1 VDANDANARCD
12 TPCPTGGGCPVG
24 EACFLKTSCTENQIS
39 SPETPNGDMTGST
52 GIERVE
58 ETLEAARDAFDDNL
72 FLYETPLGD
81 WLPSSVYRF
90 EGFFEGFRVMHQ
102 VGVAGKKIYTGGD
115 CDHCHMYGLVNV
127 AAFLAQAMKETIR
140 YDACD
145 ENSWDRVGDLLMYPL
160 SNACGQLGQSYQD
173 YHCSEEEAHMEC
185 VVDPEMTITAVTHA
199 KWYGA
204 PGPLKCG
211 PKSLYPQ
218 TGYWD
223 YAYECNN
230 PWAIPPE
237 TCTEYEGQQAGKA
250 INDVPYPNAAGRT
263 DIEGCCWWGRGV
275 IQTSGICNFG
285 KLNFYLGKRAFLE
298 GRESRYPDIDFC
310 RDPEAIC
317 TSEEHE
323 ELKWI
328 AGFFYWVDQVQPYNQ
343 GGWSYMDELHKFV
356 ENGLEG
362 EEFINSVS
370 GIVNRGC
377 HNPPCGTGELDGGP
391 ERAENFFKILK
402 ELEFSFVNVYVTPQP
417 TSLPPS
423 PPPSLSPITLAPVAL
438 PTEVSFVCGDQ
449 TDPVATSEGV
459 DVTFDYEV
467 HSDLDTKMR
476 EALRDVKESI
486 LSDIAVNLGCY
497 EVPSASG
504 RKLQDSMGNIVRLE
518 ASRTDLPDPGAAG
531 CIMEVTNNEPTSC
544 TPTRGEFTIY
554 AESGSSE
561 ASLNATTDYL
571 KSLIQSGMESGRYES
586 ELVVKVVYV
595 GDRQLSLETL
605 YPKPLPQQVIVK
617 ETPPRDN
624 SALKIA
630 LYCLA
635 VACGLLIC
643 LLCVLIPSA
652 RKKKHQNHDEEMAL
666 ADYMRSPNTALHRQ
680 PPILHQQQ
688 PQQRPLPPRRG
699 HDPLKPPNPYSNNVL
714 LENGTTS
721 ESDESAD
728 MQLLAR
734 GSNFTNRPPPPPPPH
749 RGQRRASFPPP
760 VGTIGATGQFYLQ
773 NDAAPQDEPRTRA
786 PDPTQVIYDDLME
799 SSFHESGRKMNYR
812 LNNTGVESVDSGS
825 FGGDAESYN
834 DGEYKPTGGD
844 FRRRSIGSNDSFD
857 LNDKPKRKSKK
868 KSSTKKSKSSTSK
881 KRHKKRV
888 ENAKDNY
895 FEGYE
900 GQLGNDFARCE
911 QRQKRV
917 SRDRPPSNRRSQ
929 E

>member
-1 VDANDANARCD
+1 
-12 TPCPTGGGCPVG
+12 
-24 EACFLKTSCTENQIS
+24 
-39 SPETPNGDMTGST
+39 
-52 GIERVE
+52 
-58 ETLEAARDAFDDNL
+58 
-72 FLYETPLGD
+72 
-81 WLPSSVYRF
+81 
-90 EGFFEGFRVMHQ
+90 
-102 VGVAGKKIYTGGD
+102 
-115 CDHCHMYGLVNV
+115 
-127 AAFLAQAMKETIR
+127 
-140 YDACD
+140 
-145 ENSWDRVGDLLMYPL
+145 
-160 SNACGQLGQSYQD
+160 
-173 YHCSEEEAHMEC
+173 
-185 VVDPEMTITAVTHA
+185 
-199 KWYGA
+199 
-204 PGPLKCG
+204 
-211 PKSLYPQ
+211 
-218 TGYWD
+218 
-223 YAYECNN
+223 
-230 PWAIPPE
+230 
-237 TCTEYEGQQAGKA
+237 
-250 INDVPYPNAAGRT
+250 
-263 DIEGCCWWGRGV
+263 
-275 IQTSGICNFG
+275 
-285 KLNFYLGKRAFLE
+285 
-298 GRESRYPDIDFC
+298 
-310 RDPEAIC
+310 
-317 TSEEHE
+317 
-323 ELKWI
+323 
-328 AGFFYWVDQVQPYNQ
+328 
-343 GGWSYMDELHKFV
+343 
-356 ENGLEG
+356 
-362 EEFINSVS
+362 
-370 GIVNRGC
+370 
-377 HNPPCGTGELDGGP
+377 
-391 ERAENFFKILK
+391 
-402 ELEFSFVNVYVTPQP
+402 
-417 TSLPPS
+417 
-423 PPPSLSPITLAPVAL
+423 
-438 PTEVSFVCGDQ
+438 
-449 TDPVATSEGV
+449 
-459 DVTFDYEV
+459 
-467 HSDLDTKMR
+467 
-476 EALRDVKESI
+476 
-486 LSDIAVNLGCY
+486 
-497 EVPSASG
+497 
-504 RKLQDSMGNIVRLE
+504 
-518 ASRTDLPDPGAAG
+518 
-531 CIMEVTNNEPTSC
+531 MEVTNNEPTSC

-680 PPILHQQQ
+680 PPILHQQK

-699 HDPLKPPNPYSNNVL
+699 HDPLNPNNPYSNNVL

-786 PDPTQVIYDDLME
+786 PDQVIYDDLME